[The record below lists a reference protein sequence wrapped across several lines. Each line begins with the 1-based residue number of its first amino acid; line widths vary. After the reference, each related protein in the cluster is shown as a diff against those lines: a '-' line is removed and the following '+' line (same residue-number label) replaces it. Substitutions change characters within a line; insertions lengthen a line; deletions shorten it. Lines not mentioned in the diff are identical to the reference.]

1 MKTQRD
7 SNGFISNTCKLGVLW
22 WQFYILALSHIIDL
36 HRVGGGLAQWWEH
49 LPSTNVAMSK

>member
-7 SNGFISNTCKLGVLW
+7 SNGFISNKLGLALS
-22 WQFYILALSHIIDL
+22 QLALSHIIDL
-36 HRVGGGLAQWWEH
+36 HRVGVGLAQWWEH